1 MNQQLLSGPNKELFM
16 VWAQFSYKQK
26 ESTRD
31 PLEQQRRRRRRR
43 RREEM
48 LAIQKATR
56 RVHTSLDA
64 PRLTR
69 FTLQAPKNV
78 RKKTPFFSF
87 PFATFLCDIVNSS
100 VIFLRLI

>member
-1 MNQQLLSGPNKELFM
+1 M

-31 PLEQQRRRRRRR
+31 PLEQQRRR

-78 RKKTPFFSF
+78 RKKPIFSF
-87 PFATFLCDIVNSS
+87 PFATFLCFIVNSS

>member
-1 MNQQLLSGPNKELFM
+1 M

-31 PLEQQRRRRRRR
+31 PLEQQRRR

-78 RKKTPFFSF
+78 RKKPFSF
-87 PFATFLCDIVNSS
+87 LFLSFCN
-100 VIFLRLI
+100 FFM